1 MRECPGNHQ
10 TALYKVPKLMPFDR
24 FAHCCNGLGGGSQN
38 HGYGLSP
45 FTKVVS
51 ISLPR
56 PRAVL
61 LLKERLLNFTM
72 DML

>member
-24 FAHCCNGLGGGSQN
+24 FAHCCDGLGGGFEYR
-38 HGYGLSP
+38 GYGLSP

-56 PRAVL
+56 PRAML
-61 LLKERLLNFTM
+61 LLKKRLLNFTM